1 MILLLNGKKLQY
13 LRRLKGFSQVYMAE
27 SIGISER
34 WVGKIE
40 NEGETPSKEVY
51 NKWLL
56 TIYGKL
62 KPVKKEEVKP
72 KQPVKKENTKTKKTT
87 TKKK

>member
-1 MILLLNGKKLQY
+1 MEVYHTEGLMNENIVILFAKIYVFEWAKIYVFNY
-13 LRRLKGFSQVYMAE
+13 TSY
-27 SIGISER
+27 SISER

-62 KPVKKEEVKP
+62 KPVKKE
-72 KQPVKKENTKTKKTT
+72 NTKTKKPI